1 MAGLWLI
8 AIGLML
14 VGLIG
19 TVVPG
24 IPGLPLVLAG
34 GVLFTV
40 GSGFDL
46 IGPWQL
52 GGFVGLGLLGMAL
65 SFLGNL
71 LGARAFGASIF
82 GVIGA
87 LVGLFVGFFLA
98 GPIGLLIG
106 PLLGAVL
113 AELARGRELR
123 EALRSGVGA
132 LLGYVFGTLAEVA
145 IALVL
150 VGWFV
155 WTTWARIF
163 TT

>member
-1 MAGLWLI
+1 MTGLWLI
-8 AIGLML
+8 AIGLIL

-19 TVVPG
+19 TLVPG
-24 IPGLPLVLAG
+24 IPGLPLVVAG
-34 GVLFTV
+34 GAIFAV
-40 GSGFDL
+40 GSGFDV

-65 SFLGNL
+65 NFVGNL

-82 GVIGA
+82 GVLGA

-98 GPIGLLIG
+98 GPLGLLIG
-106 PLLGAVL
+106 PLLGAIL
-113 AELARGRELR
+113 AELAHGRELR
-123 EALRSGVGA
+123 EAVRSGVGA

-150 VGWFV
+150 VAWFV
-155 WTTWARIF
+155 WTTWGRVF
-163 TT
+163 TG

>member
-1 MAGLWLI
+1 MRGLWLI
-8 AIGLML
+8 AVGLML

-34 GVLFTV
+34 GVLFAV
-40 GSGFDL
+40 GSGFDV

-65 SFLGNL
+65 SLVGNL
-71 LGARAFGASIF
+71 LGARAFGASLF

-98 GPIGLLIG
+98 GPIGILIG

-132 LLGYVFGTLAEVA
+132 LLGYVFGTLAELA

-150 VGWFV
+150 VAWFV
-155 WTTWARIF
+155 WTTWGRIF

>member
-1 MAGLWLI
+1 MTGLWLI
-8 AIGLML
+8 AVGLML

-34 GVLFTV
+34 GVLFAM
-40 GSGFDL
+40 GSGFDV

-52 GGFVGLGLLGMAL
+52 SGFVGLGLLGMAL
-65 SFLGNL
+65 SFVGNL
-71 LGARAFGASIF
+71 LGARAFGASVF

-87 LVGLFVGFFLA
+87 LVGLFLGFFLA

-132 LLGYVFGTLAEVA
+132 LLGYVFGTLAELA

-150 VGWFV
+150 VAWFV
-155 WTTWARIF
+155 WTTWGRIF